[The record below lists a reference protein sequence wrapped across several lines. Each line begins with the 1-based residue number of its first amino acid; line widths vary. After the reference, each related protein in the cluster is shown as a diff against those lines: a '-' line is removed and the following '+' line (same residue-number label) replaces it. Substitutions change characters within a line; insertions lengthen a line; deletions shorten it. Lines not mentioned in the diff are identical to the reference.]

1 MRATLKKMEQ
11 STQRTLAPRNKHKQV
26 TYLEPLKIMLRANE
40 LRKMAEAIR
49 EKAETRLADADKL
62 EEGAE
67 FLESLINKP
76 IAVEVSND

>member
-1 MRATLKKMEQ
+1 MRATLKKTEQ
-11 STQRTLAPRNKHKQV
+11 STQRTPATRNKRKQV
-26 TYLEPLKIMLRANE
+26 TYLDPLKLMLRANE

-76 IAVEVSND
+76 INVEVTHD